1 MMKMKKVVIAL
12 SISVMSAAGM
22 ALAAAPASPVYSEN
36 GDYPAAVVPYAQKAH
51 TMGPVSH
58 TYSENGDYLA
68 AVVPEKCC
76 IPIQKIGIIQQLRHG
91 SAPFMWKWERELT

>member
-22 ALAAAPASPVYSEN
+22 ALAAALASPVYSEN

-68 AVVPEKCC
+68 AVVPYS
-76 IPIQKIGIIQQLRHG
+76 QN
-91 SAPFMWKWERELT
+91 APGTGEMLHPYSENRDYPAAPAW